1 MINGFEKQ
9 LFSSFLRHYAYQ
21 RLSNFEAGSDISPL
35 ATEAKIELLIKNV
48 YSIQTQ
54 IIHNRTNYS
63 TGPKQDQNT
72 NQSFRNRYGPS

>member
-1 MINGFEKQ
+1 MVSKSNYFQ
-9 LFSSFLRHYAYQ
+9 VSCVVTLTNVLATLRQ
-21 RLSNFEAGSDISPL
+21 EVIISPL

>member
-1 MINGFEKQ
+1 MVSKSNYFQVSCVITLTNV
-9 LFSSFLRHYAYQ
+9 LATLRQ
-21 RLSNFEAGSDISPL
+21 EVIISPL

>member
-1 MINGFEKQ
+1 MVSKSNYFQVSCVITLTNV
-9 LFSSFLRHYAYQ
+9 LATLRQ
-21 RLSNFEAGSDISPL
+21 EAIISPL

>member
-1 MINGFEKQ
+1 MVSKSNYFQVSCVITLTNV
-9 LFSSFLRHYAYQ
+9 LATLRQ
-21 RLSNFEAGSDISPL
+21 EVIISPL

-63 TGPKQDQNT
+63 AGPKQDQNT

>member
-1 MINGFEKQ
+1 MVSKSNYFQVSCVITLTNV
-9 LFSSFLRHYAYQ
+9 LATLRQ
-21 RLSNFEAGSDISPL
+21 EVIISPL

-48 YSIQTQ
+48 YSVQTQ